1 MTDCRQVLTAME
13 ELAPPVMAEEWD
25 NVGLLVENPGPVT
38 GILTALDITP
48 QVVREAEDLGCNL
61 VVSHH
66 PVIFQ
71 PLKSLK
77 WDNPACM
84 LLARGMSGIC
94 MHTNLDAAQEGVN
107 FQLAKLLGI
116 QDPQAFIP
124 CGRIGNLE
132 TTPAALAE
140 KCRRT
145 LGAAVK
151 MVEGS
156 RPIHKVA
163 VISGAGGSMLE
174 DALAAGADAL
184 VTGEA
189 AHHIALAAQAAGI
202 TLVVAGHFATERPV
216 VEVVAGYLAARF
228 PEIPVKVSQADRDPF
243 GQYLC

>member
-1 MTDCRQVLTAME
+1 MIQVKEVLAAME
-13 ELAPPVMAEEWD
+13 ELAPPALAEEWD

-48 QVVREAEDLGCNL
+48 AVVEEARALGCNL

-71 PLKSLK
+71 PKKTLR
-77 WDNPACM
+77 WDDPACM
-84 LLARGMSGIC
+84 LMARGMSGIC
-94 MHTNLDAAQEGVN
+94 MHTNLDAADPGVN
-107 FQLAKLLGI
+107 HTLATLLGI
-116 QDPQAFIP
+116 QNQAAFIP
-124 CGRIGNLE
+124 CGRIGDLE

-140 KCRRT
+140 QCRQV

-151 MVEGS
+151 VVEGT

-163 VISGAGGSMLE
+163 VISGAGGSLLE

-189 AHHIALAAQAAGI
+189 AHHIALAAQAAGL
-202 TLVVAGHFATERPV
+202 TLVVAGHYATERPIAR
-216 VEVVAGYLAARF
+216 VVADYLSARF
-228 PEIPVKVSQADRDPF
+228 PELPVQVSAADKDPF
-243 GQYLC
+243 GTYLS